1 MADLATNMIFVNLD
15 HHCFGPFVFLFV
27 IRSCKEKNWRTH
39 SCMQIGWFQTKRCR
53 SSMSE
58 RFLIKMLILVVNSS
72 KRHAMICCQWIHLQQ
87 RPRSSSLWNSS
98 RDVAGRFLKI
108 GSEFFVSQPLMAYL
122 TDCRCRWTWCLK
134 RVAQLSLTQMFYRHW
149 ATVSISVCAMAVHIF
164 IIFRRIMSDRFG
176 QLRLPPGAA
185 SQPLDPEGHWA
196 AYVKWLHRTGL
207 LTVCHLHF

>member
-1 MADLATNMIFVNLD
+1 MIFVNLD

-72 KRHAMICCQWIHLQQ
+72 KRHAMICCQWIPLQQ
-87 RPRSSSLWNSS
+87 RPRSSLWNSS

-108 GSEFFVSQPLMAYL
+108 GYELFASQPLMAYL

-134 RVAQLSLTQMFYRHW
+134 RVAQLSLTQMFYRFNCL
-149 ATVSISVCAMAVHIF
+149 ALVFQFASEECTKRTVEHVKLACSRQSFYYFVVWLDLTYIVF
-164 IIFRRIMSDRFG
+164 D
-176 QLRLPPGAA
+176 LPGR
-185 SQPLDPEGHWA
+185 W
-196 AYVKWLHRTGL
+196 
-207 LTVCHLHF
+207 